1 MNDESTALVPV
12 DSVVTAIA
20 LDTDPREVIAA
31 ATAQS
36 DALMDIVN
44 KQTLFTMIQ
53 GKKHLNA
60 EAWGV
65 ICAFNNVL
73 PQTEWLRPQ
82 QDEMGEVVGWE
93 AKVNLVHT
101 PSGLIKTSAIMPCGY
116 DEGPCLKKGGAQK
129 TGGALIKAAQ
139 SSAQT
144 WAFAKASRLAF
155 SWVAVLAGYSPT
167 PAEEMDSNVSVDVS
181 PPERQSRPPSG
192 PQGDGVD
199 EYHRQNAAKDAA
211 EAAAPQQTGPLYQ
224 CPIHLKPWFKGEWG
238 ERRHGNPICV
248 LRDLALAQIKQISA
262 DLGMSDLQVNDKIK
276 AWYKGRTKSKLKTD
290 ELVRVWNAL
299 KKQLINRPPAPEP
312 EAAPDTA
319 PDPKDELPWDAEQP
333 PAQPESSAEEGEG
346 LKPARA
352 EWPDEFE
359 SPQAFFAFCDEHRGM
374 GSDSVVAA
382 AVRIKMLEEGAPSMA
397 LGPMIEDSTLHAA
410 IDEAA
415 DAFSA

>member
-12 DSVVTAIA
+12 GSTEVSLAIA
-20 LDTDPREVIAA
+20 ETPREVVAREKEQAA
-31 ATAQS
+31 V
-36 DALMDIVN
+36 LIDIV
-44 KQTLFTMIQ
+44 KQQHLYADIR
-53 GKKHLNA
+53 GKQHLTA
-60 EAWGV
+60 EAWSTIGS
-65 ICAFNNVL
+65 FNGIS
-73 PQTEWLRPQ
+73 PETEWVRPFRND
-82 QDEMGEVVGWE
+82 DEVIVGYE
-93 AKVNLVHT
+93 AKVNLVHV
-101 PSGLIKTSAIMPCGY
+101 PSGKIRASSIMVCGF
-116 DEGPCLKKGGAQK
+116 DDFSGKGKSGTAQ
-129 TGGALIKAAQ
+129 IRSVQ
-139 SSAQT
+139 STAQT
-144 WAFAKASRLAF
+144 WAMAKAYRQGFSRI
-155 SWVAVLAGYSPT
+155 AVLAGYSPT
-167 PAEEMDSNVSVDVS
+167 PAEELDSNVSVDVS

-397 LGPMIEDSTLHAA
+397 LGPMIDDSTLHAA

-415 DAFSA
+415 DAFSR

>member
-1 MNDESTALVPV
+1 MEAKPMNDESTALVPV
-12 DSVVTAIA
+12 GSTEVSLAIA
-20 LDTDPREVIAA
+20 ETPREVVAREKEQAA
-31 ATAQS
+31 V
-36 DALMDIVN
+36 LIDIV
-44 KQTLFTMIQ
+44 KQQHLYADIR
-53 GKKHLNA
+53 GKQHLTA
-60 EAWGV
+60 EAWSTIGS
-65 ICAFNNVL
+65 FNGIS
-73 PQTEWLRPQ
+73 PETEWVRPFRND
-82 QDEMGEVVGWE
+82 DEVIVGYE
-93 AKVNLVHT
+93 AKVNLVHV
-101 PSGLIKTSAIMPCGY
+101 PSGKIRASSIMVCGF
-116 DEGPCLKKGGAQK
+116 DDFSGKGKSGTAQ
-129 TGGALIKAAQ
+129 IRSVQ
-139 SSAQT
+139 STAQT
-144 WAFAKASRLAF
+144 WAMAKAYRQGFSRI
-155 SWVAVLAGYSPT
+155 AVLAGYSPT
-167 PAEEMDSNVSVDVS
+167 PAEEMDSNVSVQVDTDTG
-181 PPERQSRPPSG
+181 EIAEQSTQP
-192 PQGDGVD
+192 
-199 EYHRQNAAKDAA
+199 
-211 EAAAPQQTGPLYQ
+211 APQQTGPLYL
-224 CPIHLKPWFKGEWG
+224 CPIHLKPWFKDEHG

-248 LRDLALAQIKQISA
+248 LHDLALAQIKQISA

-397 LGPMIEDSTLHAA
+397 LGPMIDDSTLHAA